1 MYHFLVPMKNLKIN
15 ELEILSPAGSPEGFL
30 SAINAGADAV
40 YLGLS
45 NFNARMKAENFNTE
59 NIREYI
65 KIAHTF
71 GVKVYVTINT
81 LLNDS
86 DFDELIE
93 LVKTL
98 TEAKADAFIVQDLG
112 VFYVLSKCFK
122 NIVIHTSTQ
131 MGVHNTLGASIAK
144 QLGASRVV
152 LSRETKLED
161 IKQIK
166 SQTGLEIEHFVQG
179 ALCVAFSGNC
189 YLSALE
195 KNMSGNEGKCLQ
207 LCRLPYFV
215 NGDNTEKYFLSARD
229 LCLFDSLEELVDA
242 GVSSFKIEGR
252 LRHSGYVATATSA
265 YKTALTSLFKEPLLA
280 AEKNQIK
287 NALRVSFSRGEF
299 NRRAYLDDETPDRVI
314 NTVYQNHIGIKI
326 GTVTKVEPFKN
337 GLFKITAKL
346 SHEIGSGDGLKII
359 DSKNQK
365 QVASLGVGN
374 VERTKTGEYVFFTK
388 NKFSAGLDVHLTQ
401 NAKTENEL
409 LNQKRKIKIDF
420 KIKAFAGK
428 PFEIVAK
435 ANGTGCVVSSDY
447 VLEEAKSVPLY
458 SEDIKAQFEKLSD
471 TLFEA
476 GKFAVETDWV
486 FLPKSEL
493 NKLRRLT
500 IQTLQN
506 ALILANEKHLNVEF
520 DESKYYA
527 IKSQKTLSNPKNI
540 VIFDE
545 KSKKIAKNDSIFI
558 YSPSVFAA
566 EDITQK
572 SKEFGE
578 NFGLYLPT
586 ILNHNDSKILTKILE
601 KNPNIW
607 LYANNIYG
615 LSFAGSGFKIIA
627 SPLMNIKNS
636 FAVKCLNSL
645 GVTTISASI
654 EADDNFIENNNL
666 ISFESG
672 AFPVMT
678 FAHCPHKTI
687 NQNTCKNCAYKPN
700 LSLSSK
706 DGKSYKITRT
716 KLENCQ
722 FEMNKKLERQAKFSI
737 KNLKV

>member
-1 MYHFLVPMKNLKIN
+1 MKNLKIN

-98 TEAKADAFIVQDLG
+98 TEAKANAFIVQDLG

-131 MGVHNTLGASIAK
+131 MGVHNALGASIAK

-161 IKQIK
+161 IKQIN

-265 YKTALTSLFKEPLLA
+265 YKTALTSLFKEPLLE

-299 NRRAYLDDETPDRVI
+299 NRRAYLDDGTPDRVI
-314 NTVYQNHIGIKI
+314 NTLYQNHIGIKI

-337 GLFKITAKL
+337 GLFKITTKL

-374 VERTKTGEYVFFTK
+374 VERTKSGEYVFFTK

-409 LNQKRKIKIDF
+409 LNQKRKIKVDF

-447 VLEEAKSVPLY
+447 ALEEAKSVPLY
-458 SEDIKAQFEKLSD
+458 SEDIIAQFEKLSD

-545 KSKKIAKNDSIFI
+545 KTKKFAKNDSIFI
-558 YSPSVFAA
+558 YAPSVFAA

-607 LYANNIYG
+607 LYVNNIYG
-615 LSFAGSGFKIIA
+615 LAFAGSGFKIIA

-654 EADDNFIENNNL
+654 EADDDFIENNNL